1 VGVFGEVHPLVRDA
15 FGLGLD
21 LARPV
26 VAAEFDLDALVADLT
41 VLREIKPVPAQ
52 PAVFQDMALIVDERV
67 PASDVLA
74 AILAAGGDL
83 LEDARLF
90 DVYRGDPIPAGK
102 KSLAYALTYRAP
114 DRTLEDREVAQIH
127 ARIVKAASRKL
138 GAALRA

>member
-1 VGVFGEVHPLVRDA
+1 
-15 FGLGLD
+15 
-21 LARPV
+21 
-26 VAAEFDLDALVADLT
+26 
-41 VLREIKPVPAQ
+41 
-52 PAVFQDMALIVDERV
+52 V